1 MTLNGSLA
9 FEKSKFTSINKRLK
23 IGPVSLNFITII
35 IISVL
40 ALFYLVQ
47 SQQSSAKAYR
57 IKAMDEAK
65 MELISQNESLQVQ
78 ISQLKSIDNI
88 KNTAEGLGMV
98 PSVEINYLKTNNT
111 ISKK

>member
-23 IGPVSLNFITII
+23 IGPVSLNFIII

-111 ISKK
+111 I